1 MQPLGPQVMHLFKGV
16 EVSSGQAIFEDDV
29 LEGGGKHIPGTK
41 WVMPLNSRGGD
52 GVAGRATQ
60 PFGGIGDV
68 AEGQFSVRA
77 VEEVTAAFLVV
88 IDGSD
93 G

>member
-1 MQPLGPQVMHLFKGV
+1 M
-16 EVSSGQAIFEDDV
+16 A
-29 LEGGGKHIPGTK
+29 
-41 WVMPLNSRGGD
+41 VMPVDGSGGD